1 MPKKDLAIITVSW
14 NISELIA
21 EQMRSV
27 VSGCK
32 HTSWE
37 YFLVDNGST
46 DNSVS
51 IAQSVATEFP
61 DASFTILPQHKN
73 LGFGAANNLALEKT
87 DAEFVLFLN
96 PDMRVLPGTLDTIV
110 AWMREHKEVGIVSP
124 KLLDEHGAVNYD
136 AMPRRFPKL
145 WEQVGLI
152 LKAPHVFPQ
161 MLHGYLMKG
170 FDVDKEQ
177 AVDSVRGSFMLMRRE
192 FLNKTGWAF
201 DPRFFIWYEDVDICR
216 EAYRHGFT
224 VMYTPAI
231 SCIDYVGQSFKKQD
245 TLTKQ
250 KLFTASMLTYFQK
263 WEPWYVWMWIALFR
277 PVGMSLAW
285 LGDMVR
291 KKR

>member
-32 HTSWE
+32 DVSWE

-51 IAQSVATEFP
+51 VARSVAGKFP
-61 DASFTILPQHKN
+61 NASFTILPQHKN

-110 AWMREHKEVGIVSP
+110 SWMHAHKEVGIVSP
-124 KLLDEHGAVNYD
+124 ALLDEYGNVNYD

-145 WEQVGLI
+145 WEQIALI
-152 LKAPHVFPQ
+152 LKLPHVFPHI
-161 MLHGYLMKG
+161 LNGYLMKG
-170 FDVDKEQ
+170 FDVQKEQ
-177 AVDSVRGSFMLMRRE
+177 QVDSVRGSCMLVRRE
-192 FLNKTGWAF
+192 LLNKTGWAF
-201 DPRFFIWYEDVDICR
+201 DPRYFIWYEDVDLCR
-216 EAYRHGFT
+216 EAYKHGFR
-224 VMYTPAI
+224 VMYTSVI

-250 KLFTASMLTYFQK
+250 KLFTKSMLTYFQK
-263 WEPWYVWMWIALFR
+263 WEPWYVWMWIAVFR
-277 PVGMSLAW
+277 PVGIALAW
-285 LGDMVR
+285 AGDMIR